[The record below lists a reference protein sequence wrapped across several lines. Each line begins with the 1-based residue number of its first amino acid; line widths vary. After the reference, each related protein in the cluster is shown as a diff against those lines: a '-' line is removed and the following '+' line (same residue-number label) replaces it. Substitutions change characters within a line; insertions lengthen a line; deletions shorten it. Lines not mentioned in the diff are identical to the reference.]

1 MNPFSTATQTML
13 GSVASRVQKSGAP
26 GAGPQSTMRSR
37 PAASVSCTMAATPPS
52 IWETRKPSVRA
63 PAPRNISAWN
73 TFVHTTAETP
83 PVAMYAIDTTTVTTI
98 VVSIRQPTSSE
109 TAMAVAVSR
118 APEPVRRVRKK
129 KSEPVTCVAR
139 PKRSRRNS

>member
-1 MNPFSTATQTML
+1 M
-13 GSVASRVQKSGAP
+13 
-26 GAGPQSTMRSR
+26 
-37 PAASVSCTMAATPPS
+37 
-52 IWETRKPSVRA
+52 
-63 PAPRNISAWN
+63 
-73 TFVHTTAETP
+73 
-83 PVAMYAIDTTTVTTI
+83 DTTTVTTI

-118 APEPVRRVRKK
+118 APEPVSRVRKK

>member
-1 MNPFSTATQTML
+1 MYHFFFNDTATTEIYTLSLHDALPISMNPFSTATQTML

-52 IWETRKPSVRA
+52 IWETRKASVRA

-98 VVSIRQPTSSE
+98 VV
-109 TAMAVAVSR
+109 
-118 APEPVRRVRKK
+118 
-129 KSEPVTCVAR
+129 
-139 PKRSRRNS
+139 